1 MGTSEAISLDEWFSF
16 TDEFRVRDDLMGLAI
31 GAHGINIQ
39 TARKLD
45 GVTQIELEEHTCTF
59 KISGETEE
67 AVRKARSQLEYSEE
81 SIQVPRNLVG
91 QYSAQA
97 FVARQSVFAT
107 FPFSRIAGKVI
118 GKSGRTI
125 QEIVDK
131 SGVVRVKVSGYTFAL
146 QNVI

>member
-1 MGTSEAISLDEWFSF
+1 MVKYSSF

-67 AVRKARSQLEYSEE
+67 AVRKARSLLEYSEE
-81 SIQVPRNLVG
+81 SLQVPRNLVG
-91 QYSAQA
+91 QYLKNIL
-97 FVARQSVFAT
+97 
-107 FPFSRIAGKVI
+107 FSI
-118 GKSGRTI
+118 
-125 QEIVDK
+125 DL
-131 SGVVRVKVSGYTFAL
+131 Y
-146 QNVI
+146 